1 MTVIMRLDCHFHP
14 IHLEETHLLTG
25 DILQVLLHHDLSEAH
40 LYQPLCAL
48 PLRGPITQSP
58 NFCLKTLLATENYLN
73 SINNDSSVH

>member
-48 PLRGPITQSP
+48 PLRGPITHNHQISA
-58 NFCLKTLLATENYLN
+58 LKHFLP
-73 SINNDSSVH
+73 